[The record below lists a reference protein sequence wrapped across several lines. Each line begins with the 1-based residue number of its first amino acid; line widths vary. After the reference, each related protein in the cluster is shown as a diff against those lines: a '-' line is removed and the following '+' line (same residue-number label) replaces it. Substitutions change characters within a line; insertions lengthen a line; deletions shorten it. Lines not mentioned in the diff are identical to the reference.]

1 MRARNPFVRFL
12 LFILAAVLFAGA
24 SFCVALV
31 AEDYASTP
39 NHSSKT
45 MLGDRLIRRA
55 EDLAGRIE
63 LP

>member
-1 MRARNPFVRFL
+1 MGTKNLFVRIL
-12 LFILAAVLFAGA
+12 LFILALMLFAGA
-24 SFCVALV
+24 SLSVALV

-39 NHSSKT
+39 NHTSKT

-55 EDLAGRIE
+55 EDLAGRIQ